1 MTNDEDPLAQRA
13 AWVQSNLEER
23 HGKEATSALIGAIGQ
38 VGVDQ
43 GALRRLIAGQDA
55 INDMEQL
62 GLEATL
68 RVMQQGRP
76 SDSAVRDAEAVYTTI
91 RQRQREEWRMGRGR
105 R

>member
-1 MTNDEDPLAQRA
+1 MNDDDDPLRQRA

-23 HGKEATSALIGAIGQ
+23 HGKERTSALIGAVGQ

-43 GALRRLIAGQDA
+43 GALRRIVAGPDA
-55 INDMEQL
+55 VNDFEAL
-62 GLEATL
+62 GTEALL

-76 SDSAVRDAEAVYTTI
+76 NDSAVRDAEAVHTAI
-91 RQRQREEWRMGRGR
+91 RNRQREEWRMGKGR

>member
-1 MTNDEDPLAQRA
+1 MTNDDDPLAQRA

-23 HGKEATSALIGAIGQ
+23 HGKEATSALINSISS

-43 GALRRLIAGQDA
+43 GALRRLIAGENA
-55 INDMEQL
+55 VNDMEAL

-68 RVMQQGRP
+68 RVMQGSP
-76 SDSAVRDAEAVYTTI
+76 RDPATRNAEEVYSSI
-91 RQRQREEWRMGRGR
+91 RQRQREEFRAGRGR